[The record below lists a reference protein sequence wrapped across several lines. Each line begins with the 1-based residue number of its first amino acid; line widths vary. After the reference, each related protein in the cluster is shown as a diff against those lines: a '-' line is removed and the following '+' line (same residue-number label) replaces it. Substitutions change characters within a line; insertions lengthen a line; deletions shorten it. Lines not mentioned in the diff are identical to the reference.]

1 MTGPTV
7 VANAERLTKA
17 QLHAKVMRGWARGI
31 DRHGKGT
38 FADRIECSIQA
49 LDKQLAGSL
58 PTLETID
65 RAMDAEPSV
74 LDDYFEA
81 KGKRLVDKEAVCDA
95 DDCGLLIARVLVMLN
110 EAEHP
115 NGPGGRAIVPP
126 GIPRR
131 READAR
137 PSCRVCSLDPTMHR
151 DPSTALCGRLKP
163 TNNTRKTPQRR

>member
-7 VANAERLTKA
+7 VAALQRLTKQ

-115 NGPGGRAIVPP
+115 NGPGGRTIVPQEYLA
-126 GIPRR
+126 GEKLMRDLHT
-131 READAR
+131 ASAR
-137 PSCRVCSLDPTMHR
+137 WI
-151 DPSTALCGRLKP
+151 
-163 TNNTRKTPQRR
+163 QRCTEIRQPLSAVA

>member
-115 NGPGGRAIVPP
+115 NGPGGRAIVPQEYLA
-126 GIPRR
+126 GEKLMRDLH
-131 READAR
+131 AASAR
-137 PSCRVCSLDPTMHR
+137 WI
-151 DPSTALCGRLKP
+151 
-163 TNNTRKTPQRR
+163 QRCTEIRQPLSAVA

>member
-7 VANAERLTKA
+7 VAALQRLTKQ

-115 NGPGGRAIVPP
+115 NGPGGRAIVPQEYLA
-126 GIPRR
+126 GEKLMRDLH
-131 READAR
+131 AASAR
-137 PSCRVCSLDPTMHR
+137 WI
-151 DPSTALCGRLKP
+151 
-163 TNNTRKTPQRR
+163 QRCTEIRQPLSVVA

>member
-7 VANAERLTKA
+7 VAALQRLTKQ

-115 NGPGGRAIVPP
+115 NGPGGRAIVPQEYLA
-126 GIPRR
+126 GEKLMRDLH
-131 READAR
+131 AVSAR
-137 PSCRVCSLDPTMHR
+137 WI
-151 DPSTALCGRLKP
+151 
-163 TNNTRKTPQRR
+163 QRCTEIRQPLSAVA

>member
-7 VANAERLTKA
+7 VAALQRLTKQ

-81 KGKRLVDKEAVCDA
+81 KGKRLVDKEAVCDV

-115 NGPGGRAIVPP
+115 NGPGGRTIVPQEYLA
-126 GIPRR
+126 GEKLMRDLH
-131 READAR
+131 AASAR
-137 PSCRVCSLDPTMHR
+137 WL
-151 DPSTALCGRLKP
+151 
-163 TNNTRKTPQRR
+163 QRCTEIRQPLSAVA

>member
-7 VANAERLTKA
+7 VAALQRLTKQ

-115 NGPGGRAIVPP
+115 NGPGGRAIVPQEYLA
-126 GIPRR
+126 GEKLMRDLH
-131 READAR
+131 AASAR
-137 PSCRVCSLDPTMHR
+137 WI
-151 DPSTALCGRLKP
+151 
-163 TNNTRKTPQRR
+163 QRCTEIRQPLSAVA